1 MRKCLRIFA
10 LGGNEVAPTDIVDPK
25 TGKTINPDIPAQ
37 WQRAAKTCDL
47 LSEIIQTYPDDY
59 FVVTHGNGPQ
69 VGNLL
74 LRSEYSL
81 PILPPIPLDVMVAD
95 TQGAMGF
102 MLAHIANALRVRGI
116 KKELVTTVTQVVVD
130 PDDPDFKDPSK
141 FIGPAYTNEQAH
153 EKEREGQ
160 LFKLYKKNDQG
171 KEIWRRVVGS
181 PKPIGIVEIEVI
193 EANLKAG
200 FIPIAVGGGGIPVRL
215 VEPRIDD
222 GEEIYECRHNVSFRR
237 ACRNEKAA
245 TVYSG
250 VDAVIDKDLAS
261 SLLGTML
268 IHRAAE
274 RNEDLEAEF
283 TIFTNVDGAKLNF
296 GEPNQKDLRRLT
308 ANEALQLC
316 DKGHFPAGSMG
327 PKIQAAV
334 NFVRGGGQ
342 KACITTVASFHEAL
356 VGNAGTTIVP

>member
-10 LGGNEVAPTDIVDPK
+10 LGGNEVAPTDIVDPE

-37 WQRAAKTCDL
+37 WRRAAKTCDL
-47 LSEIIQTYPDDY
+47 LSEIIQKNPDDY
-59 FVVTHGNGPQ
+59 YILTHGNGPQ
-69 VGNLL
+69 VGNIL

-81 PILPPIPLDVMVAD
+81 SILPPIPLDIIVAD

-116 KKELVTTVTQVVVD
+116 NKGLATIVTQVVVD
-130 PDDPDFKDPSK
+130 PDDPDFKDPTK
-141 FIGPAYTNEQAH
+141 FIGPAFTHEQAF
-153 EKEREGQ
+153 EKEKEGQ

-181 PKPIGIVEIEVI
+181 PKPIDIVEIEVI

-200 FIPIAVGGGGIPVRL
+200 FIAIAVGGGGIPVCP
-215 VEPRIDD
+215 VKPGIAD
-222 GEEIYECRHNVSFRR
+222 GEEIYECRHEIIFRR
-237 ACRNEKAA
+237 PHQSETSAA
-245 TVYSG
+245 VYSG

-268 IHRAAE
+268 IRRAAE
-274 RNEDLEAEF
+274 RKEDLEAEF

-296 GEPNQKDLRRLT
+296 GKSNQKDLRLLT
-308 ANEALQLC
+308 AAEAQQLYAQ
-316 DKGHFPAGSMG
+316 GNFPAGSMG
-327 PKIQAAV
+327 PKIQAAI
-334 NFVRGGGQ
+334 NFVRGGGK
-342 KACITTVASFHEAL
+342 KAYITAVASFRETLA
-356 VGNAGTTIVP
+356 GNAGTTIVP